1 MTPRRIQRGTA
12 RRWRAAGQAVVRP
25 AEADLS
31 RRMLLLPVR
40 PPGLEPSASTR
51 GGWCR
56 RATATRAQ
64 LRGAAPRRRR
74 RPGCSRANARGGSG
88 RDGGGTPSDT
98 LQRLV
103 SGQEGSFPQVRHSTL
118 RPATSSVRLHE
129 AGPGSATELRAE
141 LSTTSGAG
149 AHDGSSASFYARSEG
164 ARRTGG
170 AAEEHVKKAG

>member
-12 RRWRAAGQAVVRP
+12 RRRWAAGQAVVRP
-25 AEADLS
+25 AEADHS
-31 RRMLLLPVR
+31 RRRLLLPVR

-56 RATATRAQ
+56 RATAARAQ

-88 RDGGGTPSDT
+88 RDDGVPPSAT
-98 LQRLV
+98 FERLV

-118 RPATSSVRLHE
+118 QPGTSGVRLHE
-129 AGPGSATELRAE
+129 AGRGSATELRAE